1 MVSKETKEKMRIKR
15 GLRRPA
21 RDKAPTPAAMI
32 VTSLE
37 TNSIEGHVLLVD
49 HSHEGMPPLQW
60 GQVASTPKRTSKST
74 AKSIKRLGDIVPKQ
88 TKIPVRWFQTRDP
101 ETELAQACVATKCW
115 EPMRCLLLEPT
126 PTSTPTRLQL
136 IRSNITETAPQE
148 VLPTPGYV
156 ATLLAGS
163 NAFWRQRS
171 KEIME

>member
-1 MVSKETKEKMRIKR
+1 MEKAVPGAERLTRYKMVSKETKEKMRIKR

-32 VTSLE
+32 VTFLE

-88 TKIPVRWFQTRDP
+88 TKSLYGGFKHAIPRQSSR
-101 ETELAQACVATKCW
+101 K
-115 EPMRCLLLEPT
+115 R
-126 PTSTPTRLQL
+126 
-136 IRSNITETAPQE
+136 
-148 VLPTPGYV
+148 VLPQSV
-156 ATLLAGS
+156 GS
-163 NAFWRQRS
+163 Q
-171 KEIME
+171 